1 MLNKNERPYDLKI
14 TADLRVKEN
23 EAIGTLVGQ
32 LTAKDPDQNSSLFFT
47 LVEGAEDNHLF
58 KIDTNGTLYTA
69 AKFDFET
76 NSSFQ
81 IRAKVRDKYN
91 LWIKQ
96 NFIIKVLNVVE
107 DFDKDGVEDHYDPDD
122 DNDGFS
128 DAEELAYGSDPLD
141 SQSVANAPPVI
152 TLKDEYPEQVDING
166 VFHIRTSENLKEIIQ
181 VTATDFDKDDLN
193 FSIYGWQDLEHFE
206 INASTGRLRF
216 KHAPNFEKPRD
227 HDFNNKFGIVL
238 RVSDGRA
245 HQDQPVY
252 IHVDDQNEA
261 PVYFDAI
268 APLRV
273 VENQPIGT
281 IVGQLEAIDDDE
293 GDMVTYQLL
302 KDRDPISN
310 ESFTLDENGI
320 LRTAEVLDFENNAS
334 LFIRAKATDKAGL
347 LNKKGFVVEVINII
361 EDLDGDGTED
371 AHDDDID
378 GDGFSNEEEL
388 AYGSDPFDR
397 QSVVNAPPTDIII
410 QGGEIEEN
418 QPVGTLVARFF
429 AVDADKNNTFSYQ
442 LIDSVNKEAFPF
454 KLSQRGALRTTRKLD
469 YESDAHDYSLTIRV
483 MDDLNESLE
492 KLFNVQLINQIE
504 DLDGDGTEDAYDEDV
519 DGDGFSNEQEKEIG
533 TSPTDRYSRPER
545 PILNSGIGRIDENGT
560 IFLTGGIK
568 ESGGAEISDF
578 GFVISSGISIDRR
591 KSTVYWVRGTGE
603 PKEFKLTVN
612 KSPFPKILYF
622 RTWARNAA
630 GYGIGPARKV
640 VIPEAPKPWWG
651 EVAEGAG
658 GWLTSDWFGTFKY
671 YEQGWLYHARLGWL
685 YSSPAREK
693 SVWLWRAG
701 QGWFWTKEGVWP
713 YLWSDKTGNWLYF
726 VPSKH
731 GEPIRFYDYS
741 TESYR

>member
-1 MLNKNERPYDLKI
+1 ME
-14 TADLRVKEN
+14 
-23 EAIGTLVGQ
+23 
-32 LTAKDPDQNSSLFFT
+32 
-47 LVEGAEDNHLF
+47 H
-58 KIDTNGTLYTA
+58 YTT

-122 DNDGFS
+122 DNDGFF
-128 DAEELAYGSDPLD
+128 DAYELAYGSDPLD
-141 SQSVANAPPVI
+141 SQSVANTPPVI
-152 TLKDEYPEQVDING
+152 TLKNEYPEQVDKNG
-166 VFHIRTSENLKEIIQ
+166 VFHIRTSENQKEIIQ

-397 QSVVNAPPTDIII
+397 QSVVNVAPNDIII
-410 QGGEIEEN
+410 QGGEVEEN
-418 QPVGTLVARFF
+418 QPVGTVL
-429 AVDADKNNTFSYQ
+429 DGN
-442 LIDSVNKEAFPF
+442 DSLPWM
-454 KLSQRGALRTTRKLD
+454 QTRII
-469 YESDAHDYSLTIRV
+469 H
-483 MDDLNESLE
+483 
-492 KLFNVQLINQIE
+492 FLIN
-504 DLDGDGTEDAYDEDV
+504 
-519 DGDGFSNEQEKEIG
+519 
-533 TSPTDRYSRPER
+533 
-545 PILNSGIGRIDENGT
+545 
-560 IFLTGGIK
+560 
-568 ESGGAEISDF
+568 
-578 GFVISSGISIDRR
+578 
-591 KSTVYWVRGTGE
+591 
-603 PKEFKLTVN
+603 
-612 KSPFPKILYF
+612 
-622 RTWARNAA
+622 
-630 GYGIGPARKV
+630 
-640 VIPEAPKPWWG
+640 
-651 EVAEGAG
+651 
-658 GWLTSDWFGTFKY
+658 
-671 YEQGWLYHARLGWL
+671 
-685 YSSPAREK
+685 
-693 SVWLWRAG
+693 
-701 QGWFWTKEGVWP
+701 
-713 YLWSDKTGNWLYF
+713 
-726 VPSKH
+726 
-731 GEPIRFYDYS
+731 
-741 TESYR
+741 